1 MNCRGPSYTP
11 RRGFLNRIVGG
22 LLGLAGAAA
31 WPRRDFAVAN
41 TDFPGPPPPVAGLA
55 ACGSF
60 RVTAAIDGDTLDLAD
75 GSRLRLGNIEA
86 PKDLAADGDAEMAAL
101 AREARLELARLAT
114 GRSLRLYC
122 DRAASDRH
130 RRRVAQA
137 VDADGNWLQAE
148 MVKRGLARVHGQAD
162 HRLGLR
168 ELLPIEAAA
177 RDAGSGLWR
186 LPAFAV
192 RRAAAPDLS
201 RLSGSF
207 QIVAGRVLAAE
218 RHGALGFVNFGPD
231 RHADLTLVLKKDAL
245 KLFDAS
251 NIAIEGLRDRE
262 IRCRGWL
269 TAFNGPNIEITHPEQ
284 IEILES

>member
-1 MNCRGPSYTP
+1 MNCRGPSYTS
-11 RRGFLNRIVGG
+11 RRGFLNRIVGS

-31 WPRRDFAVAN
+31 LRRQGFAVAN
-41 TDFPGPPPPVAGLA
+41 TDFPGPPPPVAGLI

-60 RVTAAIDGDTLDLAD
+60 RVTAALDGDTLDLAD

-86 PKDLAADGDAEMAAL
+86 PKDVAGGRDPAVAAL
-101 AREARLELARLAT
+101 ARQARLELARLAE

-122 DRAASDRH
+122 DRAATDRH

-137 VDADGNWLQAE
+137 VDADGTWVQAALVE
-148 MVKRGLARVHGQAD
+148 RGLARVHGQAD

-168 ELLPIEAAA
+168 ELLQIEAAA
-177 RDAGSGLWR
+177 RDGGSGLWQ
-186 LPAFAV
+186 AATFAV
-192 RRAAAPDLS
+192 RRATAPDLA

-218 RHGALGFVNFGPD
+218 RHGEFGFVNFGAD

-245 KLFDAS
+245 KLCDAS
-251 NIAIEGLRDRE
+251 NIAIEGLRDRQ

-269 TAFNGPNIEITHPEQ
+269 TAYHGPNIEITHPEQ
-284 IEILES
+284 MEILES